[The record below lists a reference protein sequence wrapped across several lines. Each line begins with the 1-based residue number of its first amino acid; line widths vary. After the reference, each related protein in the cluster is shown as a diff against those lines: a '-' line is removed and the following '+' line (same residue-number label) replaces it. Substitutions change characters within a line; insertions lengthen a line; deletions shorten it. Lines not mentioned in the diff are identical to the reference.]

1 MRVSEGPG
9 FAGQVVTIGD
19 SSLPGVNSRTT
30 WGEIVA
36 DPGLPLAAVPGIDTQ
51 PDIVWK
57 TQPSVRKVVSFIG
70 REIAG
75 LSWKAYQRA
84 GDDDRVR
91 VSDSPAERMLRQPRK
106 YQTGYSLI
114 ERAVINLCMTDTMLI
129 TLDADDHP
137 MVVPSHMVE
146 VDADALGVVRRL
158 GVRMSD
164 GIVDLETVPT
174 AFMTGWSAWS
184 GSGTS
189 PLRTIREILSEQS
202 DAVAWRRKQWS
213 ETPKLSGIIKRPAGA
228 KWDSAE
234 KERWINGWREY
245 RQGKAGGT
253 PIFEDGMEYESLM
266 SELKPIDAKDI
277 EGRTLTDIEVASFFH
292 IPPELVG
299 ARQSNFSSIAAF
311 RQMLFGPAL
320 GPMITAIEQALNAEI
335 VPYLG
340 GVDVYGEFDRDSAMS
355 GSFLEQAQYLQ
366 TAVGGPYL
374 TRAEA
379 RKSLNRPYLDG
390 TDELI
395 VPMNVTEG
403 GLASPRDTG
412 SQNLDA
418 GAAKSARAHVVV
430 KSDGA
435 KRARGRMEKALGDL
449 YKRQF
454 KATDDLDEESWHKK
468 WDPIAERMLQP
479 ILFDAAVTGSEQV
492 FERVRKADG
501 GWSPDVMRN
510 YVKAMAKSK
519 ATAVNSGSL
528 SAILDADEPPE
539 GDDDESTGEERRASK
554 LKQMITDVAVA
565 WAASAV
571 ADAMGF
577 GAHDAARGN
586 GGTQKT
592 WVVTS
597 ANPRPSHAAM
607 NGETVGI
614 DDTFSNGA
622 RWPGDGGLD
631 VDESAGCTCVLEYQ
645 W

>member
-30 WGEIVA
+30 WGASVA

-75 LSWKAYQRA
+75 LSWKAYRRT

-91 VSDSPAERMLRQPRK
+91 VSDSPAELLLRQPRK

-114 ERAVINLCMTDTMLI
+114 ERAVINLCMTDTMVI
-129 TLDADDHP
+129 TLDADGHP
-137 MVVPSHMVE
+137 MVVPSHMVA

-158 GVRMSD
+158 GVRMSG

-174 AFMTGWSAWS
+174 AFTTGWSAWS

-202 DAVAWRRKQWS
+202 DAVAWRRKQWA

-253 PIFEDGMEYESLM
+253 PIFEDGMEYQSLL

-320 GPMITAIEQALNAEI
+320 GPMITAIEQAINSEI

-340 GVDVYGEFDRDSAMS
+340 GDDVYGEFDRDSAMA

-379 RKSLNRPYLDG
+379 RKSLNRPYIEG

-418 GAAKSARAHVVV
+418 DAAKSSRAHVVV
-430 KSDGA
+430 KSEGA
-435 KRARGRMEKALGDL
+435 KRVRGRMEKSLADL
-449 YKRQF
+449 YRRQF
-454 KATDDLDEESWHKK
+454 KATDDLDEESWHRK
-468 WDPIAERMLQP
+468 WDPIAERMMQP

-510 YVKAMAKSK
+510 YVRAMAKSK
-519 ATAVNSGSL
+519 AAAVNAGSL

-539 GDDDESTGEERRASK
+539 GDGDESTGEERRASK
-554 LKQMITDVAVA
+554 LKEMIADVAVA

-586 GGTQKT
+586 GGTRKT

-631 VDESAGCTCVLEYQ
+631 VDESAGCTCILEYQ

>member
-1 MRVSEGPG
+1 MRVAEGPG

-19 SSLPGVNSRTT
+19 SSLPGVNTRTT
-30 WGEIVA
+30 WGMSVA
-36 DPGLPLAAVPGIDTQ
+36 DPGLPLPALVGIDAT
-51 PDIVWK
+51 PELVWR

-75 LSWKAYQRA
+75 LSWKVYRR
-84 GDDDRVR
+84 GVDDDRVR
-91 VSDSPAERMLRQPRK
+91 VSNSPAEILLRQPRK
-106 YQTGYSLI
+106 YQTGYALI
-114 ERAVINLCMTDTMLI
+114 ERAVINLCMTDTMMI
-129 TLDADDHP
+129 VLDADGHP
-137 MVVPSHMVE
+137 MVVPSHMIV
-146 VDADALGVVRRL
+146 VDADSLGVVQRL
-158 GVRMSD
+158 GVRTSS
-164 GIVDLETVPT
+164 GVVDLETIPT
-174 AFMTGWSAWS
+174 AFLTGWSSWS
-184 GSGTS
+184 GQGTS
-189 PLRTIREILSEQS
+189 PLRTIRDILSEQA
-202 DAVAWRRKQWS
+202 DAVAWRRKQWADS
-213 ETPKLSGIIKRPAGA
+213 PKLSGIVKRPAGA
-228 KWDSAE
+228 RWEDAE
-234 KERWINGWREY
+234 KERWIQGWREY
-245 RQGKAGGT
+245 REGKAGGT
-253 PIFEDGMEYESLM
+253 PIFEDGMEYQSLV
-266 SELKPIDAKDI
+266 SELKPVDAKDI
-277 EGRTLTDIEVASFFH
+277 EGRTLTDVEVASFFH
-292 IPPELVG
+292 VPPELVG

-320 GPMITAIEQALNAEI
+320 GPMITAIEQALNSEI
-335 VPYLG
+335 VPALG
-340 GVDVYGEFDRDSAMS
+340 GQGEYGEFDRDSAMS

-379 RKSLNRPYLDG
+379 RKALNRPFLDG

-418 GAAKSARAHVVV
+418 GAEKSSRVRVVV

-435 KRARGRMEKALGDL
+435 KRARGRMEKALSDL

-454 KATDDLDEESWHKK
+454 KSAGDVDEDEWHKK
-468 WDPIAERMLQP
+468 WDSIAERMLQP

-501 GWSPDVMRN
+501 GWSPDIMRN

-519 ATAVNSGSL
+519 AVAVNAGSL
-528 SAILDADEPPE
+528 AAILDADEEPDDE
-539 GDDDESTGEERRASK
+539 DDESTVEERRRGALQS
-554 LKQMITDVAVA
+554 LITDVAVA

-586 GGTQKT
+586 GVTQKT

-607 NGETVGI
+607 DGESVGI

-631 VDESAGCTCVLEYQ
+631 VDETAGCTCVLEYQ